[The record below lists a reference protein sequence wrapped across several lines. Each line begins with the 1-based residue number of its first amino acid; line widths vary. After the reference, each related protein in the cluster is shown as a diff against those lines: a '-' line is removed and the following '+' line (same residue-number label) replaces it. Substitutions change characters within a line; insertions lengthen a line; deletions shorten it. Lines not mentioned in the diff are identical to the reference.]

1 MSNAEIPA
9 QTQNIKRPVLLLV
22 AGNWWPTAAR
32 MAVALIENGCT
43 VAAVCPPEHPLRYVQ
58 GVQQIRTLRALASR
72 RSLEQAMHCVQPD
85 LVVPCDD
92 RSVAQLH
99 ELHRLRPQLRALIE
113 RSLGRSSGFEVVE
126 SRQELLDTARELGIR
141 VAGTCGVR
149 SAAEA
154 SHCFARGAPS
164 ALLKTDSTSGGEG
177 VRIVRSAREAAAT
190 FRRMRFGASLAVA
203 LKRLLVNRD
212 PMALWS
218 WGRRRRT
225 AISLQEFVSGIPA
238 NIMVACWRGEILA
251 EVSVKTLSCQ
261 GPTGASLVVQLIQ
274 NRQLS
279 HAAAMLAAR
288 FGMSGFFGLDFILQE
303 GTGAAYLIEMNPR
316 CTQLGHLALPQGD
329 LAGALC
335 AALLGRERP
344 PRAGTA
350 IATDT
355 IAFFPQAFL
364 WGARNAFLGHVHHDV
379 PWEQRQLVKA
389 LMQAPWPQRTWLAR
403 LYHLLRRPTALQ
415 ATEAAPIEQRVEC
428 EIPVRAPTDRLFPV
442 PVPPA
447 RAMGSTPRL

>member
-1 MSNAEIPA
+1 MSNADIPA
-9 QTQNIKRPVLLLV
+9 RTENMKRAVLLLV

-32 MAVALIENGCT
+32 LAVALIKNGCT
-43 VAAVCPPEHPLRYVQ
+43 VAAVCPPGHPLRYVQ
-58 GVQQIRTLRALASR
+58 GVHQIRTLRALASR
-72 RSLEQAMHCVQPD
+72 RSLEQAMRCVQPD

-99 ELHRLRPQLRALIE
+99 ELHRLRPPLRALIE
-113 RSLGRSSGFEVVE
+113 RSLGQPSGFEVVE
-126 SRQELLDTARELGIR
+126 SRHELLDTARELGIR
-141 VAGTCGVR
+141 VAGTCGVT

-154 SHCFARGAPS
+154 SDCFARGAPS

-218 WGRRRRT
+218 WSRRQQT
-225 AISLQEFVSGIPA
+225 AITLQQFVSGIPA

-251 EVSVKTLSCQ
+251 EVSVKVLSSQ
-261 GPTGASLVVQLIQ
+261 GPTGASLVVQLFE

-279 HAAAMLAAR
+279 RAATLLAAR
-288 FGMSGFFGLDFILQE
+288 LGMSGFFGLDFILEQ
-303 GTGAAYLIEMNPR
+303 GSGAEYLIEMNPR

-329 LAGALC
+329 LAGALS

-344 PRAGTA
+344 RAQP
-350 IATDT
+350 IASDT
-355 IAFFPQAFL
+355 IAFFPQAFQ
-364 WGARNAFLGHVHHDV
+364 WGASGALLEQVHHDV
-379 PWEQRQLVKA
+379 PWDQRQLVKA
-389 LMQAPWPQRTWLAR
+389 LMQDPWPQRTWLAR
-403 LYHLLRRPTALQ
+403 LYHLFRRPTALQ
-415 ATEAAPIEQRVEC
+415 ATKAVPIHQPAERE
-428 EIPVRAPTDRLFPV
+428 VRDRGPTDR
-442 PVPPA
+442 PPRERVHA
-447 RAMGSTPRL
+447 ERTPGTMRVR